1 MPATSPLVSLAPAAR
16 RRDFPAICLAALC
29 CWTSA
34 ADARPWF
41 DEQGP
46 TPAARQALALLSG
59 AAADGL
65 EARDYGVDQWQQS
78 IDMAGGGS
86 TLSEATVARL
96 DDALN
101 TAMRRYLADLHFGRV
116 DPQALGAKYTPN
128 AAGDFDPDALLSAA
142 LADDR
147 LADAARSAAPR
158 WPQYDRLRKSLA
170 DYRELAGNPAW
181 QQELPPL
188 PAGRLTP
195 GQAYAGSAQLAQRL
209 ILLGDLAPGGAPS
222 PRYERYE
229 GKLVEGLKSF
239 QQRHGLM
246 PDGVIGK
253 EAFAQ
258 LKVSPEV
265 RAGQIELAL
274 ERLRWTPLLPARR
287 AVVVNVPEFMLYT
300 YQLGEQG
307 IEPGPVMRV
316 IVGDAR
322 KTRTPLFD
330 AEMRFIEFSPYWNI
344 PPSITRGETL
354 PRLRRDPGYF
364 DRQGFEL
371 VTGDGRVIAGLPEGG
386 IEALA
391 RGQMRIRQRPGAGN
405 ALGDIKFVFPNSEN
419 IYLHHTPTTQL
430 FKRDRRDF
438 SHGCIRVEAPADL
451 ARFVLADQPD
461 WSKERIV
468 QAMSKGKSTTVRLK
482 ETVPVVIAY
491 STAVVRDGRVHFF
504 PDLYERD
511 KLLRAALRERS
522 AALRFASQ
530 ASPASPRIAIDVKS
544 AD

>member
-1 MPATSPLVSLAPAAR
+1 MS
-16 RRDFPAICLAALC
+16 ICLAVWLAGAC
-29 CWTSA
+29 CLPLA

-65 EARDYGVDQWQQS
+65 ETRDYGVDQWRQS
-78 IDMAGGGS
+78 IDSAGGGS
-86 TLSEATVARL
+86 TLSEETVARL

-128 AAGDFDPDALLSAA
+128 ATGDFDPDALLSAA

-170 DYRELAGNPAW
+170 DYRELAGHPAW

-188 PAGRLTP
+188 PAGRLAP
-195 GQAYAGSAQLAQRL
+195 GQSYPGSAQLAQRL
-209 ILLGDLAPGGAPS
+209 ILLGDLASGGAPS

-371 VTGDGRVIAGLPEGG
+371 VTGDGRVVAGLPEGS
-386 IEALA
+386 IEALE
-391 RGQMRIRQRPGAGN
+391 RGQMRIRQRPGARN
-405 ALGDIKFVFPNSEN
+405 ALGDIKFVFPNSEH
-419 IYLHHTPTTQL
+419 IYLHHTPTPQL

-438 SHGCIRVEAPADL
+438 SHGCIRVEAPVDL
-451 ARFVLADQPD
+451 AKFVLADDPE

-522 AALRFASQ
+522 AALREGGF
-530 ASPASPRIAIDVKS
+530 PGFPFDRN
-544 AD
+544 